1 MLTVRRTLTEILLD
15 VTTEQILSVC
25 KEELSRNRSH
35 AQGIFVVNQ
44 TKYIPRISR
53 REDSATNSADG
64 TNYDT
69 PPEKTL
75 SSLCEILCDV
85 FLSALKLQFIN
96 NILSKTDVHTKA

>member
-35 AQGIFVVNQ
+35 AQGIIVVNQ
-44 TKYIPRISR
+44 TKYIPRISLQ
-53 REDSATNSADG
+53 EASTTNSAGG
-64 TNYDT
+64 TNYET
-69 PPEKTL
+69 PAEKTF

-85 FLSALKLQFIN
+85 FLGALKLQLIK
-96 NILSKTDVHTKA
+96 NILSKTDVRTKA